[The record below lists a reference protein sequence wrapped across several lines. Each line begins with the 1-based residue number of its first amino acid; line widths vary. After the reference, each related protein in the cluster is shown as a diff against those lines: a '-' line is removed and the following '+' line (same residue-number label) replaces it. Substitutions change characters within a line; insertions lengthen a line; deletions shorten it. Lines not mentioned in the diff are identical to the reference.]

1 MSMGRLQK
9 IMLLL
14 LKMKLSSQEQLASK
28 ATSDKKDCVSNIAT
42 EIKDGPKSGT
52 VSSQEQLASKATSD
66 KKDCV
71 SNIAAE
77 IKDGPKSGTV
87 HPAVDKHL
95 NRRLFKPVVFV
106 KPVQE
111 CDSDSDSDCLIIGKP
126 REIKRIR
133 YEDSLQNLSFLKQTA
148 LRATS
153 DKKTSVLVK
162 VREIKDGDKSGTVSS
177 QKQLALTATSDKKDP
192 VSNIATEI
200 KDGSKSGT
208 VHPAVEEHLNRC
220 LQRPEVGAKPV
231 PEDKSESG
239 SVEKSRERSG
249 TPKEKGTPC
258 DHSGRDWNDA
268 SINLGVPA
276 ANRKRQG
283 MDSSPDLQK
292 EHSLGDNLT
301 LTRDT
306 DFGILTSRTLIEKPH
321 EMKRIPHEDSLENLL
336 PPVEECFDRHLW
348 KPDTVAKP
356 VPEDESDSD
365 SEIIEKPREM
375 KRIPH
380 EDSLENLH
388 PAVDEHLNRCLQ
400 RPEGGAKPMP
410 EDESDSDSVRIE
422 KSHEIKRIPHEDSLE
437 NLSSAKQPALW
448 ATSDKKTSVS
458 VIASEIKNGDKS
470 GRVSSQKQRASKATR
485 KKKDPV
491 SNISTEIKDGSN
503 SGTVHTAVD
512 GHLNR
517 CLQRLEGGAKPVPE
531 DESNSD
537 SVLIEKS
544 RKMKRIPHED
554 SLENLSSVKQP
565 ALKATSDKKTSVS
578 VIASEIKNGDKSGR
592 VSSQK
597 QRASKATCKKKD
609 PVSNIA
615 TEIKDGSKSGTV
627 HPAVDEHL
635 NRCLQRPEGGA
646 KPVPE
651 DESDSDSV
659 LIEKSRKIKKIP
671 HEGSLENL
679 SSVKRPALR
688 ATSDKKT
695 SVSVIAREI
704 KDGDKSGTVHP
715 AVDEHL
721 NRCLQRPEDGA
732 KPVPEDESNSDSVL
746 IEKSRKIKKI
756 PHEDSLEN
764 LSSVKQ
770 PALRATSDK
779 KTSVS
784 VIASEIKDGDKSG
797 TVSSQKQRASKAT
810 GNKKDPV
817 SNIAREIKD
826 GSKYGTVHPAVD
838 EHVNRCLQRL
848 EDGAK
853 PVPEDESDSDS
864 ELIEKSHEIKRIPH
878 EDSLENL
885 SSVKQPALRA
895 TSDKKTS
902 VSVIASEIK
911 DGDKSGTV
919 SSQKQWASKATR
931 KKKDPVSNIA
941 TEIKDGSKYGTVH
954 PAVDEHVKRCLR
966 RPDAGAKSM
975 PEDESNPDSE
985 IIAKPREIKRIPHE
999 DSLENLHA
1007 AYGIEKTENGTL
1019 FENQKNDKEGKVLPT
1034 TGKKA
1039 NVSPEQPPL
1048 FMHTVKDR
1056 DHISTRVVGR
1066 VDSPTSREDSSQKQQ
1081 ALKATSDKT
1090 DSVSNIT
1097 TEIKDGKKSGTVS
1110 SQKQPA
1116 WKALFKRKV
1125 SLSNIATGTADGQK
1139 SGAES
1144 SQKQLALKTTSNKK
1158 DSVSNIATETKDVQK
1173 SGTVYSQKQLALKA
1187 TIDKKDSVSNIATEI
1202 KDGQKSET
1210 VSSQKQP
1217 AWKAIIKKKVSISN
1231 FATGITVVEK
1241 SGAEYPENLP
1251 TLKPIQV
1258 TSENKDSVLNIATEM
1273 KDVHTPLPE
1282 QDLEMAS
1289 EGEQKRFE
1297 EYEYNQP
1304 WMKNQIHFR
1313 DDLDD
1318 IIELSQIASEG
1329 EDSLSSKKVILLI
1342 DQHGMQCKDCV
1353 HLLKIKNAIYL
1364 RERSIENHCERLT
1377 GKIQKMK
1384 NKISILQKRLSEEKE
1399 IISQLEHEKPEWEK
1413 ILCSLRYAIP
1423 QEKEKGRNS
1432 EKLHE
1437 EVREKII
1444 IEEQYAIDAKEIK
1457 QLKLAITSLE
1467 VELET
1472 VENDSNQISDSHG
1485 KEDLLPKNHLMQ
1497 DEIARLRLEIET
1509 IKNQNLE
1516 KKYLKDIEIIKG
1528 RNEDLQK
1535 ALKWNGETLTKM
1547 IARSSGRLT
1556 ALTDENTMLRSKLEQ
1571 EKESNR
1577 RLETEIESYRCRLNA
1592 VLRDHDQSQSSER
1605 DQELAFQCTVD
1616 KWCHLQE
1623 NLNSHV
1629 LILSQQLS
1637 KAESKSSG
1645 LETELCYTRE
1655 ALKEKTLVFEC
1666 MQRDLNQTQCQMKDI
1681 EKMYK
1686 NGQDKVEKCIEKQE
1700 RLCQLHRQ
1708 SMLLQQQLNDAHNKA
1723 DNQEKILIN
1732 IQAKCD
1738 ARVQNVQAECRKCSI
1753 LLEEENK
1760 RLISEVNHLKEKQC
1774 QYERERAEREVLVR
1788 QLQQKRDDALHKES
1802 TSKTLVDASLR
1813 RSIHLESELED
1824 SKKKAGQM
1832 RSQFQGIQDQ
1842 LTATLRR
1849 TEKTQG
1855 HIQKLEMEN
1864 SVIRNIIK
1872 NQDDQIEQLQKIMQN
1887 STLRQQVLQ
1896 ENETTEVDE
1905 GVPNPPA
1912 TEGSKTGSE
1921 PRYTAGGEWQSMSLM
1936 V

>member
-1 MSMGRLQK
+1 WPKRKNRLQHLWGDGFSCAEYK
-9 IMLLL
+9 IKPSHLQRIHRAAVSGKLEKLDTILITENCINDKDKKNRTALHLACATGQYQVVELLVLNNCQLNLLDSECRTPLIKAIQLKQVSCATFLLEKGADPNVMDYYGRTALHYAVYNEDTAMIERLLSHGTDIERSSKEEPPPLLL
-14 LKMKLSSQEQLASK
+14 AVSQGKLKMVEFLLKKNANINALDSLKRSALTLAVRLEKRDIVVLLLQHNIDVFSLDVYGKTAENYAAAAENEIILKLISEYKEEKKSK
-28 ATSDKKDCVSNIAT
+28 ALSINSNPGKISGSELLLMATSDKKDCVSNIAT

-77 IKDGPKSGTV
+77 IKDGPKSGT
-87 HPAVDKHL
+87 
-95 NRRLFKPVVFV
+95 
-106 KPVQE
+106 E
-111 CDSDSDSDCLIIGKP
+111 CDSDSDSDCLVK
-126 REIKRIR
+126 
-133 YEDSLQNLSFLKQTA
+133 YSLVKLNSHSESLFVYYYFLKFSSC
-148 LRATS
+148 LPVI
-153 DKKTSVLVK
+153 SVKYTLCA
-162 VREIKDGDKSGTVSS
+162 DYCVSNPI
-177 QKQLALTATSDKKDP
+177 QATSDKKDP

-208 VHPAVEEHLNRC
+208 V
-220 LQRPEVGAKPV
+220 
-231 PEDKSESG
+231 S
-239 SVEKSRERSG
+239 SV
-249 TPKEKGTPC
+249 
-258 DHSGRDWNDA
+258 
-268 SINLGVPA
+268 
-276 ANRKRQG
+276 
-283 MDSSPDLQK
+283 
-292 EHSLGDNLT
+292 
-301 LTRDT
+301 
-306 DFGILTSRTLIEKPH
+306 
-321 EMKRIPHEDSLENLL
+321 
-336 PPVEECFDRHLW
+336 
-348 KPDTVAKP
+348 
-356 VPEDESDSD
+356 
-365 SEIIEKPREM
+365 
-375 KRIPH
+375 
-380 EDSLENLH
+380 
-388 PAVDEHLNRCLQ
+388 
-400 RPEGGAKPMP
+400 
-410 EDESDSDSVRIE
+410 
-422 KSHEIKRIPHEDSLE
+422 
-437 NLSSAKQPALW
+437 KQPALW

-470 GRVSSQKQRASKATR
+470 GRGNFLTLVILFSYFLLLSSQKQRASKVITLSFATR

-503 SGTVHTAVD
+503 SGTV
-512 GHLNR
+512 
-517 CLQRLEGGAKPVPE
+517 
-531 DESNSD
+531 
-537 SVLIEKS
+537 
-544 RKMKRIPHED
+544 
-554 SLENLSSVKQP
+554 
-565 ALKATSDKKTSVS
+565 
-578 VIASEIKNGDKSGR
+578 
-592 VSSQK
+592 
-597 QRASKATCKKKD
+597 
-609 PVSNIA
+609 
-615 TEIKDGSKSGTV
+615 
-627 HPAVDEHL
+627 
-635 NRCLQRPEGGA
+635 
-646 KPVPE
+646 
-651 DESDSDSV
+651 
-659 LIEKSRKIKKIP
+659 
-671 HEGSLENL
+671 

-704 KDGDKSGTVHP
+704 KDGDKSGTVSSVKQP
-715 AVDEHL
+715 ALKATCKKKDPVSNIATEIK
-721 NRCLQRPEDGA
+721 DG
-732 KPVPEDESNSDSVL
+732 S
-746 IEKSRKIKKI
+746 KSGTV
-756 PHEDSLEN
+756 
-764 LSSVKQ
+764 SSVKQ

-797 TVSSQKQRASKAT
+797 TVL
-810 GNKKDPV
+810 
-817 SNIAREIKD
+817 
-826 GSKYGTVHPAVD
+826 TVY
-838 EHVNRCLQRL
+838 
-848 EDGAK
+848 
-853 PVPEDESDSDS
+853 
-864 ELIEKSHEIKRIPH
+864 
-878 EDSLENL
+878 
-885 SSVKQPALRA
+885 SVKY
-895 TSDKKTS
+895 TSCADYF
-902 VSVIASEIK
+902 ASNPI
-911 DGDKSGTV
+911 
-919 SSQKQWASKATR
+919 QATR

-941 TEIKDGSKYGTVH
+941 TEIKDGSKYGT
-954 PAVDEHVKRCLR
+954 
-966 RPDAGAKSM
+966 G
-975 PEDESNPDSE
+975 N
-985 IIAKPREIKRIPHE
+985 
-999 DSLENLHA
+999 
-1007 AYGIEKTENGTL
+1007 
-1019 FENQKNDKEGKVLPT
+1019 F
-1034 TGKKA
+1034 
-1039 NVSPEQPPL
+1039 
-1048 FMHTVKDR
+1048 
-1056 DHISTRVVGR
+1056 
-1066 VDSPTSREDSSQKQQ
+1066 
-1081 ALKATSDKT
+1081 ATSDKT

-1097 TEIKDGKKSGTVS
+1097 TEIKDGKKSGTGN
-1110 SQKQPA
+1110 
-1116 WKALFKRKV
+1116 F
-1125 SLSNIATGTADGQK
+1125 
-1139 SGAES
+1139 
-1144 SQKQLALKTTSNKK
+1144 TTSNKK

-1173 SGTVYSQKQLALKA
+1173 SGTGNFA

-1231 FATGITVVEK
+1231 IATGITVVEK
-1241 SGAEYPENLP
+1241 SGAGNLKRTSLNKSAGEYPENLP
-1251 TLKPIQV
+1251 TLKV

-1273 KDVHTPLPE
+1273 KDVHTPLPAE

-1605 DQELAFQCTVD
+1605 DQELAFQRTVD

-1802 TSKTLVDASLR
+1802 TSKTLVDASLC

-1887 STLRQQVLQ
+1887 STLV
-1896 ENETTEVDE
+1896 
-1905 GVPNPPA
+1905 
-1912 TEGSKTGSE
+1912 S
-1921 PRYTAGGEWQSMSLM
+1921 
-1936 V
+1936 

>member
-1 MSMGRLQK
+1 PFRAAGQWK
-9 IMLLL
+9 
-14 LKMKLSSQEQLASK
+14 LK
-28 ATSDKKDCVSNIAT
+28 
-42 EIKDGPKSGT
+42 P
-52 VSSQEQLASKATSD
+52 
-66 KKDCV
+66 
-71 SNIAAE
+71 
-77 IKDGPKSGTV
+77 P
-87 HPAVDKHL
+87 
-95 NRRLFKPVVFV
+95 LF
-106 KPVQE
+106 Q
-111 CDSDSDSDCLIIGKP
+111 G
-126 REIKRIR
+126 
-133 YEDSLQNLSFLKQTA
+133 A
-148 LRATS
+148 LY
-153 DKKTSVLVK
+153 
-162 VREIKDGDKSGTVSS
+162 
-177 QKQLALTATSDKKDP
+177 
-192 VSNIATEI
+192 
-200 KDGSKSGT
+200 
-208 VHPAVEEHLNRC
+208 
-220 LQRPEVGAKPV
+220 
-231 PEDKSESG
+231 
-239 SVEKSRERSG
+239 
-249 TPKEKGTPC
+249 
-258 DHSGRDWNDA
+258 W
-268 SINLGVPA
+268 
-276 ANRKRQG
+276 
-283 MDSSPDLQK
+283 
-292 EHSLGDNLT
+292 
-301 LTRDT
+301 
-306 DFGILTSRTLIEKPH
+306 
-321 EMKRIPHEDSLENLL
+321 
-336 PPVEECFDRHLW
+336 
-348 KPDTVAKP
+348 
-356 VPEDESDSD
+356 
-365 SEIIEKPREM
+365 
-375 KRIPH
+375 
-380 EDSLENLH
+380 
-388 PAVDEHLNRCLQ
+388 
-400 RPEGGAKPMP
+400 EGGA
-410 EDESDSDSVRIE
+410 
-422 KSHEIKRIPHEDSLE
+422 L
-437 NLSSAKQPALW
+437 
-448 ATSDKKTSVS
+448 SVS
-458 VIASEIKNGDKS
+458 FRHVAAFFQ
-470 GRVSSQKQRASKATR
+470 RCPSQQ
-485 KKKDPV
+485 
-491 SNISTEIKDGSN
+491 
-503 SGTVHTAVD
+503 
-512 GHLNR
+512 
-517 CLQRLEGGAKPVPE
+517 
-531 DESNSD
+531 
-537 SVLIEKS
+537 
-544 RKMKRIPHED
+544 
-554 SLENLSSVKQP
+554 
-565 ALKATSDKKTSVS
+565 
-578 VIASEIKNGDKSGR
+578 
-592 VSSQK
+592 
-597 QRASKATCKKKD
+597 
-609 PVSNIA
+609 
-615 TEIKDGSKSGTV
+615 
-627 HPAVDEHL
+627 
-635 NRCLQRPEGGA
+635 
-646 KPVPE
+646 
-651 DESDSDSV
+651 
-659 LIEKSRKIKKIP
+659 
-671 HEGSLENL
+671 EGSL
-679 SSVKRPALR
+679 V
-688 ATSDKKT
+688 TS
-695 SVSVIAREI
+695 I
-704 KDGDKSGTVHP
+704 KYTLCIDFF
-715 AVDEHL
+715 
-721 NRCLQRPEDGA
+721 
-732 KPVPEDESNSDSVL
+732 
-746 IEKSRKIKKI
+746 
-756 PHEDSLEN
+756 
-764 LSSVKQ
+764 
-770 PALRATSDK
+770 
-779 KTSVS
+779 
-784 VIASEIKDGDKSG
+784 ASTPI
-797 TVSSQKQRASKAT
+797 Q
-810 GNKKDPV
+810 
-817 SNIAREIKD
+817 
-826 GSKYGTVHPAVD
+826 
-838 EHVNRCLQRL
+838 
-848 EDGAK
+848 
-853 PVPEDESDSDS
+853 
-864 ELIEKSHEIKRIPH
+864 
-878 EDSLENL
+878 
-885 SSVKQPALRA
+885 
-895 TSDKKTS
+895 
-902 VSVIASEIK
+902 
-911 DGDKSGTV
+911 
-919 SSQKQWASKATR
+919 
-931 KKKDPVSNIA
+931 
-941 TEIKDGSKYGTVH
+941 
-954 PAVDEHVKRCLR
+954 
-966 RPDAGAKSM
+966 
-975 PEDESNPDSE
+975 
-985 IIAKPREIKRIPHE
+985 
-999 DSLENLHA
+999 
-1007 AYGIEKTENGTL
+1007 
-1019 FENQKNDKEGKVLPT
+1019 
-1034 TGKKA
+1034 
-1039 NVSPEQPPL
+1039 
-1048 FMHTVKDR
+1048 
-1056 DHISTRVVGR
+1056 
-1066 VDSPTSREDSSQKQQ
+1066 
-1081 ALKATSDKT
+1081 ATSDKT

-1116 WKALFKRKV
+1116 W
-1125 SLSNIATGTADGQK
+1125 
-1139 SGAES
+1139 
-1144 SQKQLALKTTSNKK
+1144 KTTSNKK

-1231 FATGITVVEK
+1231 IATGITVVEK

-1251 TLKPIQV
+1251 TLKV

-1273 KDVHTPLPE
+1273 KDVHTPLPAE

-1605 DQELAFQCTVD
+1605 DQELAFQRTVD

-1802 TSKTLVDASLR
+1802 TSKTLVDASLC

-1887 STLRQQVLQ
+1887 STLV
-1896 ENETTEVDE
+1896 
-1905 GVPNPPA
+1905 
-1912 TEGSKTGSE
+1912 S
-1921 PRYTAGGEWQSMSLM
+1921 
-1936 V
+1936 

>member
-1 MSMGRLQK
+1 
-9 IMLLL
+9 
-14 LKMKLSSQEQLASK
+14 
-28 ATSDKKDCVSNIAT
+28 
-42 EIKDGPKSGT
+42 
-52 VSSQEQLASKATSD
+52 
-66 KKDCV
+66 
-71 SNIAAE
+71 
-77 IKDGPKSGTV
+77 
-87 HPAVDKHL
+87 
-95 NRRLFKPVVFV
+95 
-106 KPVQE
+106 
-111 CDSDSDSDCLIIGKP
+111 
-126 REIKRIR
+126 
-133 YEDSLQNLSFLKQTA
+133 
-148 LRATS
+148 
-153 DKKTSVLVK
+153 
-162 VREIKDGDKSGTVSS
+162 
-177 QKQLALTATSDKKDP
+177 
-192 VSNIATEI
+192 
-200 KDGSKSGT
+200 
-208 VHPAVEEHLNRC
+208 
-220 LQRPEVGAKPV
+220 
-231 PEDKSESG
+231 
-239 SVEKSRERSG
+239 
-249 TPKEKGTPC
+249 
-258 DHSGRDWNDA
+258 
-268 SINLGVPA
+268 
-276 ANRKRQG
+276 
-283 MDSSPDLQK
+283 
-292 EHSLGDNLT
+292 
-301 LTRDT
+301 
-306 DFGILTSRTLIEKPH
+306 
-321 EMKRIPHEDSLENLL
+321 
-336 PPVEECFDRHLW
+336 
-348 KPDTVAKP
+348 
-356 VPEDESDSD
+356 
-365 SEIIEKPREM
+365 
-375 KRIPH
+375 
-380 EDSLENLH
+380 
-388 PAVDEHLNRCLQ
+388 
-400 RPEGGAKPMP
+400 
-410 EDESDSDSVRIE
+410 
-422 KSHEIKRIPHEDSLE
+422 
-437 NLSSAKQPALW
+437 
-448 ATSDKKTSVS
+448 
-458 VIASEIKNGDKS
+458 
-470 GRVSSQKQRASKATR
+470 
-485 KKKDPV
+485 
-491 SNISTEIKDGSN
+491 
-503 SGTVHTAVD
+503 
-512 GHLNR
+512 
-517 CLQRLEGGAKPVPE
+517 
-531 DESNSD
+531 
-537 SVLIEKS
+537 
-544 RKMKRIPHED
+544 
-554 SLENLSSVKQP
+554 
-565 ALKATSDKKTSVS
+565 
-578 VIASEIKNGDKSGR
+578 
-592 VSSQK
+592 
-597 QRASKATCKKKD
+597 
-609 PVSNIA
+609 
-615 TEIKDGSKSGTV
+615 
-627 HPAVDEHL
+627 
-635 NRCLQRPEGGA
+635 
-646 KPVPE
+646 
-651 DESDSDSV
+651 
-659 LIEKSRKIKKIP
+659 
-671 HEGSLENL
+671 
-679 SSVKRPALR
+679 
-688 ATSDKKT
+688 
-695 SVSVIAREI
+695 
-704 KDGDKSGTVHP
+704 
-715 AVDEHL
+715 
-721 NRCLQRPEDGA
+721 
-732 KPVPEDESNSDSVL
+732 
-746 IEKSRKIKKI
+746 
-756 PHEDSLEN
+756 
-764 LSSVKQ
+764 
-770 PALRATSDK
+770 
-779 KTSVS
+779 
-784 VIASEIKDGDKSG
+784 
-797 TVSSQKQRASKAT
+797 
-810 GNKKDPV
+810 
-817 SNIAREIKD
+817 
-826 GSKYGTVHPAVD
+826 
-838 EHVNRCLQRL
+838 
-848 EDGAK
+848 
-853 PVPEDESDSDS
+853 
-864 ELIEKSHEIKRIPH
+864 
-878 EDSLENL
+878 
-885 SSVKQPALRA
+885 
-895 TSDKKTS
+895 
-902 VSVIASEIK
+902 
-911 DGDKSGTV
+911 
-919 SSQKQWASKATR
+919 
-931 KKKDPVSNIA
+931 
-941 TEIKDGSKYGTVH
+941 
-954 PAVDEHVKRCLR
+954 
-966 RPDAGAKSM
+966 
-975 PEDESNPDSE
+975 
-985 IIAKPREIKRIPHE
+985 
-999 DSLENLHA
+999 
-1007 AYGIEKTENGTL
+1007 
-1019 FENQKNDKEGKVLPT
+1019 
-1034 TGKKA
+1034 
-1039 NVSPEQPPL
+1039 
-1048 FMHTVKDR
+1048 
-1056 DHISTRVVGR
+1056 
-1066 VDSPTSREDSSQKQQ
+1066 SSQKQQ

-1231 FATGITVVEK
+1231 IATGITVVEK

-1251 TLKPIQV
+1251 TLKV

-1273 KDVHTPLPE
+1273 KDVHTPLPAE

-1605 DQELAFQCTVD
+1605 DQELAFQRTVD

-1802 TSKTLVDASLR
+1802 TSKTLVDASLC

-1896 ENETTEVDE
+1896 ENE
-1905 GVPNPPA
+1905 
-1912 TEGSKTGSE
+1912 K
-1921 PRYTAGGEWQSMSLM
+1921 
-1936 V
+1936 